1 MVTGCYAQLKPEQVA
16 DIEGVD
22 LVLGAEQKGELMNYL
37 IFGKFAIIIIMYVT
51 DLRLPMV
58 E

>member
-1 MVTGCYAQLKPEQVA
+1 MMYFRK
-16 DIEGVD
+16 
-22 LVLGAEQKGELMNYL
+22 MNYL